1 MGKFRYTAINKQG
14 DEVSGLLD
22 SESVN
27 DALNK
32 IRQMDL
38 FPVDVLPAKD
48 IKSGVNILSFVFGKV
63 AKFRSGPKDIKQ
75 ESLVI
80 FTRQLSVLL
89 DAGLTLVRALG
100 TLKKQT
106 RFVSMGRIISD
117 IIDMIESGKTFSDSL
132 AHFPGS
138 FTKIYVNIVKAG
150 ETGGA
155 LDEVL
160 RRLADFLERNL
171 KLNQKVKAALIYPVI
186 VLLISL
192 SILGFILTFV
202 IPRFVSL
209 FEDLG
214 TQLPAFTLAILN
226 LSNFV
231 CRSWYIILGV
241 IAVLI
246 FSYHMLLY
254 NRKFR
259 YFKDKLSLSLPI
271 IGVLIQK
278 ITTSRFA
285 RTLATLITG
294 GVPILRALELTKD
307 VSGNEVVGEVIDTV
321 YDAVRE
327 GGFISRVLANSKVFP
342 ELMVDMIAVGEESG
356 SLDKMLAKVADTYEE
371 DVELTTGML
380 TSLLEPALIIV
391 MGLVVGIIVL
401 AMFLPLISLINAL
414 SN

>member
-14 DEVSGLLD
+14 DEVNGLLD

-48 IKSGVNILSFVFGKV
+48 IKSRVNWLSFVSGKV

-100 TLKKQT
+100 TLKKQS
-106 RFVSMGRIISD
+106 RFVSMSRIISD

-186 VLLISL
+186 VLLISI

-231 CRSWYIILGV
+231 CMSWYIILGV
-241 IAVLI
+241 IIGLI
-246 FSYHMLLY
+246 FSYRLLLY

-307 VSGNEVVGEVIDTV
+307 VSGNEVVGEIIDTV